1 MFVGRTR
8 ETDGESKEKDRDT
21 DTLFVFPI
29 CRGSET
35 EVSEIHIDTQREDM
49 CASVCDCA
57 SRRLKID

>member
-29 CRGSET
+29 CKGIET
-35 EVSEIHIDTQREDM
+35 EVSEIRTYRESA
-49 CASVCDCA
+49 CALA
-57 SRRLKID
+57 NA